1 MKSFLSL
8 TLSGITGG
16 LICFGALHLTSEKSF
31 GYQGVEQVSTLTTV
45 NTGPDFAA
53 AAEAAQKVVVLI
65 EAAESAENAQ
75 LRRRQDPMQ
84 QLFEQFGLNG
94 DAFGYGFGGSM
105 IRKGAGS
112 GVIISKDGYILT
124 NNHLVQGVTSVV
136 VGLSTGRLTPGR
148 VVARDFLLD
157 LALVRITAPDLV
169 PAEFSRRASFEIG
182 ETVIAIGNPL
192 ALKGGSTVT
201 VGVISALDR
210 SVLTPE
216 GETLYD
222 LLQTDAAINPG
233 NSGGPLVDRYGQ
245 VVGINVAI
253 APSAQAIS
261 YAIAMEAVT
270 PHLQS
275 MMDRGSVL
283 RPDLGLIPLTITPS
297 VAASFD
303 LESDRGILALSVDPA
318 KPAGRAGL
326 QSGDVVTAID
336 NHPLYNI
343 GDFWHAVS
351 RASDQ
356 MSFQITTQG
365 KAGTGTITVSRPG
378 PARP

>member
-1 MKSFLSL
+1 MVTGAHNPGAPSRRGLTSRSVWPVLFVFLCNL
-8 TLSGITGG
+8 TLTAFG
-16 LICFGALHLTSEKSF
+16 LVR
-31 GYQGVEQVSTLTTV
+31 Q
-45 NTGPDFAA
+45 DAA
-53 AAEAAQKVVVLI
+53 AAPLTELPVPAVVSKVRPSVVTVLTRGI
-65 EAAESAENAQ
+65 PQ
-75 LRRRQDPMQ
+75 
-84 QLFEQFGLNG
+84 
-94 DAFGYGFGGSM
+94 GGSQH
-105 IRKGAGS
+105 GTPSGS
-112 GVIISKDGYILT
+112 GSGIILDTNGYILT

-157 LALVRITAPDLV
+157 LALIRITAPDLV
-169 PAEFSRRASFEIG
+169 PAEFSQRTTLEIG

-233 NSGGPLVDRYGQ
+233 NSGGPLVDRFGQ

-261 YAIAMEAVT
+261 YAIAIEAVT
-270 PHLQS
+270 SHIES
-275 MMDRGSVL
+275 MMARGSVE

-303 LESDRGILALSVDPA
+303 LESDRGILALQVDRA
-318 KPAGRAGL
+318 KAAGQAGL

-336 NHPLYNI
+336 NRPLYNM
-343 GDFWHAVS
+343 GDFWHAIEH
-351 RASDQ
+351 ANGQ
-356 MSFQITTQG
+356 MTFQVATQG
-365 KAGTGTITVSRPG
+365 KAGTATIIIPRPSL
-378 PARP
+378 PRP

>member
-1 MKSFLSL
+1 MVSGLNNPPAACRSSRRWLAVGLLSL
-8 TLSGITGG
+8 CLFSPSEGFSQPEAVELLQKELPVPAVVTKVRPSVVTILTRGVPSGGSQHGAPPGSGSGIILDPGG
-16 LICFGALHLTSEKSF
+16 F
-31 GYQGVEQVSTLTTV
+31 
-45 NTGPDFAA
+45 
-53 AAEAAQKVVVLI
+53 
-65 EAAESAENAQ
+65 
-75 LRRRQDPMQ
+75 
-84 QLFEQFGLNG
+84 
-94 DAFGYGFGGSM
+94 
-105 IRKGAGS
+105 
-112 GVIISKDGYILT
+112 ILT

-169 PAEFSRRASFEIG
+169 PAEFSRRGAVEIG

-233 NSGGPLVDRYGQ
+233 NSGGPLVDRFGQ
-245 VVGINVAI
+245 VIGINVAI

-261 YAIAMEAVT
+261 YAIAMEAIL
-270 PHLQS
+270 PHIQS
-275 MMDRGSVL
+275 MIVRGSVL
-283 RPDLGLIPLTITPS
+283 RPDLGLVPVTVTPS

-303 LESDRGILALSVDPA
+303 LESDRGILALQVDPA
-318 KPAGRAGL
+318 KPVGQAGL
-326 QSGDVVTAID
+326 RSGDVITAID
-336 NHPLYNI
+336 NHQIYNI
-343 GDFWHAVS
+343 GDFWHAVGGTGEL
-351 RASDQ
+351 
-356 MSFQITTQG
+356 MVFQIMAQG
-365 KAGTGTITVSRPG
+365 KTGTSTVSVSRTGPPRP
-378 PARP
+378 

>member
-1 MKSFLSL
+1 MVTGFYSRNAAGRTSPTRWLAWGLLSL
-8 TLSGITGG
+8 SIFSLGERAA
-16 LICFGALHLTSEKSF
+16 GADPNP
-31 GYQGVEQVSTLTTV
+31 G
-45 NTGPDFAA
+45 
-53 AAEAAQKVVVLI
+53 EAASLTELSVPAVVAKVRPSVVTVLTRGVP
-65 EAAESAENAQ
+65 Q
-75 LRRRQDPMQ
+75 
-84 QLFEQFGLNG
+84 
-94 DAFGYGFGGSM
+94 GGSQH
-105 IRKGAGS
+105 GAPPGSGS
-112 GVIISKDGYILT
+112 GVILDVSGYILT

-169 PAEFSRRASFEIG
+169 PAEFSRRTSFEIG

-216 GETLYD
+216 GETLYN

-245 VVGINVAI
+245 VLGINVAI

-261 YAIAMEAVT
+261 YAIAIEAMM
-270 PHLQS
+270 PHIQS
-275 MMDRGSVL
+275 MIDRGAVL
-283 RPDLGLIPLTITPS
+283 RPDLGLTPVTITPS

-303 LESDRGILALSVDPA
+303 LESDRGILALRVDPA
-318 KPAGRAGL
+318 KPAGQAGL

-351 RASDQ
+351 HAGDQ
-356 MSFQITTQG
+356 MSFQILAQG
-365 KAGTGTITVSRPG
+365 KAGATTITVSRSGSP
-378 PARP
+378 RP